1 MATVEREPGSGGA
14 GEALPGIH
22 LEIAGDGEI
31 RLGGPTVAPG
41 VQVGGMFDS
50 GDLGRI
56 AGGSLHVTGRKSGMI
71 ISGGENVSPERVELV
86 LSAHPLVE
94 EALVYGEANR
104 EWGEAVICEVV
115 LSGDC
120 GDDELRSF
128 CRSRL
133 AAWEVPKRFDRV
145 SALHRTDSGKLL
157 RRRGQAND

>member
-1 MATVEREPGSGGA
+1 M
-14 GEALPGIH
+14 
-22 LEIAGDGEI
+22 
-31 RLGGPTVAPG
+31 
-41 VQVGGMFDS
+41 GGMFDS
-50 GDLGRI
+50 GDLGQI
-56 AGGSLHVTGRKSGMI
+56 AGCALHVTGRKSGMI

-86 LSAHPLVE
+86 LSGHPLVE
-94 EALVYGEANR
+94 EVIVFGEADR

-145 SALHRTDSGKLL
+145 PGLRRTDSGKLV
-157 RRRGQAND
+157 RRRGVTNG